1 MKDQIISLVDRISS
15 LKDRIETEEAT
26 KNAFVMPFLQALG
39 YDVFNPLEVI
49 PEYVADQS
57 TKKGEKVDYCILKDD
72 DPIIIIECKN
82 WKENL
87 DLHNTQLERYFAF
100 TRAKFGILT
109 NGIEYF
115 FYTDLEEVNK
125 MDGVPFLKVNLE
137 NLKEQ
142 DFGHLN
148 KFHKSEFNV
157 DQIFDSA
164 SELKYLNAIKGYF
177 EAELTAPSNDFV
189 RFFTKQVYQG
199 KVTEKVADQFT
210 PIVKKALNAK
220 INETINQRLSSALQS
235 QTTEL
240 KEEVVPQDNL
250 RPDEIIVEQDLDK
263 GTVTTQEEVDGYNA
277 ILDILDGVVEKEH
290 VHYRDTKSYFGILFD
305 DNNRQP
311 ICRLYLNNRSR
322 KYIGI
327 FDEER
332 NEQKYPICKI
342 AHIYKFSN
350 EIIKA
355 AEKYLVVEAE

>member
-1 MKDQIISLVDRISS
+1 MKDQINSLIERIST
-15 LKDRIETEEAT
+15 LKERIETEEAT

-72 DPIIIIECKN
+72 DPIIIIECKK
-82 WKENL
+82 WQENL

-100 TRAKFGILT
+100 TKAKFGILT

-125 MDGVPFLKVNLE
+125 MDAIPFLKVNLE
-137 NLKEQ
+137 NLKDQ
-142 DFGHLN
+142 DLTQLN

-164 SELKYLNAIKGYF
+164 SELKYLNAIKYYF
-177 EAELTAPSNDFV
+177 ENELNAPSSDFV

-199 KVTEKVADQFT
+199 KITEKVSHQFT

-220 INETINQRLSSALQS
+220 INETINQRLNSALNS
-235 QTTEL
+235 QTIEQ
-240 KEEVVPQDNL
+240 KEEVVSQENL
-250 RPDEIIVEQDLDK
+250 SPDEIIIAEDADK
-263 GTVTTQEEVDGYNA
+263 GIVTTQEEVDAYNA
-277 ILDILDGVVEKEH
+277 IVDILDGTVEKEH
-290 VHYRDTKSYFGILFD
+290 IAFRDTKSYFGVLFD

-311 ICRLYLNNRSR
+311 ICRLYLNHRSK

-327 FDEER
+327 FDEDK
-332 NEQKYPICKI
+332 NEKKYQICKI
-342 AHIYKFSN
+342 AHIYKYSK

-355 AEKYLVVEAE
+355 VEKYLVVESE